1 MPNWFTNRTG
11 AKISF
16 AITGTNVVGADFG
29 DSFLIN
35 SRSFETVQSRPLVGV
50 KVFPINV
57 PGGGTQVVLPAEN
70 RVMFATDLDPA
81 KKYRVDIT
89 VLRLGGHV
97 DSTRLPIRST
107 ERWEDPPSFE
117 TENEGPYGRFCEI
130 SAIVSDVGATITT
143 VEAGSTFSSP
153 SVYNV
158 LIVGGQAM
166 DGVVV
171 PYSGQDARLPGN
183 RLVVDG
189 VEKSF
194 AALGVTN
201 GLIGL
206 SPAKRLVKLYTAY
219 PEMHLQSVSFGFNRK
234 FPNDLYYA
242 SQADFEAG
250 NGLNLDQGIS
260 VRSEP
265 YYSYPGAAS
274 SVIDRGTLYRP
285 ADISAIKLA
294 VITPDIGDY
303 SVRNP
308 DAASWYSAVTTG
320 IQTLITKIRAA
331 TGASTPVLLITPPI
345 SGTLGQN
352 FNSACAAVTGSNI
365 TKFDSRSYMSSGL
378 NPWGLVLSEAQH
390 SAIGAQI
397 ATQIATLMSA
407 DLEPAGQLDF
417 SGSRQSGLLQFLF

>member
-35 SRSFETVQSRPLVGV
+35 SRSFETIPSYPLIGI
-50 KVFPINV
+50 KVAPISV
-57 PGGGTQVVLPAEN
+57 PGAGTQTILPAEG

-81 KKYRVDIT
+81 IKYQVDIT
-89 VLRLGGHV
+89 VLRLGSQV
-97 DSTRLPIRST
+97 DATRLPIRSV

-130 SAIVSDVGATITT
+130 SAIVSDVGATIST
-143 VEAGSTFSSP
+143 VEAGSTFASP
-153 SVYNV
+153 STYPV
-158 LIVGGQAM
+158 LIVGGQNL

-171 PYSGQDARLPGN
+171 PYAGKDVRLPGN
-183 RLVVDG
+183 RLIVDG

-194 AALGVTN
+194 ASIGVTN
-201 GLIGL
+201 GLVGL

-219 PEMHLQSVSFGFNRK
+219 PEMHIQSVSFGFNRK
-234 FPNDLYYA
+234 FPDDVYYA
-242 SQADFEAG
+242 SRADFEAG
-250 NGLNLDQGIS
+250 NGVNLDQGVS

-265 YYSYPGAAS
+265 YYSYPGSVS
-274 SVIDRGTLYRP
+274 SIVDRGTLYRP
-285 ADISAIKLA
+285 ANISGIKLA
-294 VITPDIGDY
+294 VIVPDIGDY
-303 SVRNP
+303 AIRNP
-308 DAASWYSAVTTG
+308 DAASWYAALTTG
-320 IQTLITKIRAA
+320 IQDLITSIRTA
-331 TGASTPVLLITPPI
+331 TGLSTPVLLVTPPI

-352 FNSACAAVTGSNI
+352 FNSAITAVTGSNI

-378 NPWGLVLSEAQH
+378 NPWGLILSEAQH